1 MFAMFAVKKNL
12 YFDVST
18 NMKQLCLFLQCR
30 ELKTALWLSLC
41 PVAMEDCQ
49 TSWNFFFSRLELKG
63 YCLVLC
69 RYELLLFMKKL
80 HPMKSLHQDRSKPS

>member
-1 MFAMFAVKKNL
+1 MMFAMFAVKKNL

-18 NMKQLCLFLQCR
+18 NMRQRCLFLQCR

-49 TSWNFFFSRLELKG
+49 TSWNFF
-63 YCLVLC
+63 
-69 RYELLLFMKKL
+69 
-80 HPMKSLHQDRSKPS
+80 